1 MNLNRI
7 VRRPLPY
14 HNGNVAFILIGI
26 NMLVFF
32 ASNLSPRIV
41 SYLAMNPILTV
52 RHGMFWQPFTYMFAH
67 SGFSHLLF
75 NMLGL
80 FFFGTQVEREMGS
93 YEFLLFY
100 LLTGTLAGLFSLAM
114 YWFTGTYMVF
124 LLGASG
130 SIYAVLLAFAAF
142 YPNARIFIMGLIP
155 VRAAVLVIV
164 YTVIEV
170 MSQLRGGSNV
180 AHLTHLAGFGF
191 SYLYLLL
198 RLGINPSRRF
208 FERW

>member
-1 MNLNRI
+1 
-7 VRRPLPY
+7 
-14 HNGNVAFILIGI
+14 
-26 NMLVFF
+26 MLVFF